1 MTQALDQAAGLRRPA
16 GARVVAIA
24 SGKGGVGKTTVAV
37 NLAIALG
44 LFGRR
49 VMLVDADFGLANV
62 DVHLGMQPSAH
73 LGQWLDGQV
82 RWERLPAAA
91 GSNVHLVAA
100 SSGARR
106 MADLDR
112 QERRRILAA
121 LQGLRRQA
129 DWVVLD
135 LGAGIAPSVREFAA
149 LADEV
154 LVVVCDDPASLTD
167 AYALIKILHQEEG
180 VLRFGVVTNQTREAS
195 IGAQLFNKLDRV
207 VERFLAI
214 HLVYRGSIPFD
225 SLAHRA
231 LEQQKALVAC
241 QPHAAASL
249 AFKRLARVVDK
260 PHGGEPNGQAAIL
273 RRQETDV
280 SVRPTPRGVD

>member
-1 MTQALDQAAGLRRPA
+1 MRREIDQAAGLRRSG
-16 GARVVAIA
+16 GARVVAVA

-37 NLAIALG
+37 NLAVSLG
-44 LFGRR
+44 LQGRR
-49 VMLVDADFGLANV
+49 VILVDADFGLANV
-62 DVHLGMQPSAH
+62 DVLLGVQPAAH

-82 RWERLPAAA
+82 RLEDLLLAVQE
-91 GSNVHLVAA
+91 NVHLVAA

-106 MADLDR
+106 MADLDE
-112 QERRRILAA
+112 QGRRRILAA

-129 DWVVLD
+129 DWMVLD

-180 VLRFGVVTNQTREAS
+180 VLRFGVLANQIRDARA
-195 IGAQLFNKLDRV
+195 GDLLFARLARV

-214 HLVYRGSIPFD
+214 PLIFRGAIPLD
-225 SLAHRA
+225 GRVRHA
-231 LEQQKALVAC
+231 LERQHALVSC
-241 QPHAAASL
+241 HPHAAASL
-249 AFKRLARVVDK
+249 AFKRLARAVDK
-260 PHGGEPNGQAAIL
+260 LNGGELGPSAPLHCAGM
-273 RRQETDV
+273 
-280 SVRPTPRGVD
+280 TPSPG